1 VISKTKSPYT
11 FLCNSF
17 NRYIKNTYIKNQL
30 YCVKNNFFILIYKRY
45 IKLKG
50 QSRMNNPETQ
60 VTLGTGH
67 RTKTNKTIKHN
78 TGN

>member
-1 VISKTKSPYT
+1 MISKTKSLYT
-11 FLCNSF
+11 FLCN
-17 NRYIKNTYIKNQL
+17 RYIKNQL
-30 YCVKNNFFILIYKRY
+30 YCVKNKLFILIYKRY

-50 QSRMNNPETQ
+50 KSRMNNSETQTQ

>member
-1 VISKTKSPYT
+1 VISKTKSLYT

-17 NRYIKNTYIKNQL
+17 NRYIKNQL
-30 YCVKNNFFILIYKRY
+30 YCVKNKFFILIYKRY